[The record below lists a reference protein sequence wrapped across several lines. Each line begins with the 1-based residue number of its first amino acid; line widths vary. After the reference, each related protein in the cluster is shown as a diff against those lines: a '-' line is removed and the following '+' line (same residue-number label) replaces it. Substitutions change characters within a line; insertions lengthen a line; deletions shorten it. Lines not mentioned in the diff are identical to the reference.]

1 VVPGAAPV
9 VLPRAELVVVPSC
22 ALQPAIHT
30 LSERPFEHVSSS
42 CYATS
47 MPTWT
52 TPDTGRA
59 HRRGRPAHARERGPG
74 YAAGG
79 GTGPAAPS
87 LRDAVGELSRAVQQV
102 LDLAVDGRT
111 GGGEL
116 GALLELLPALDLG
129 YAAAVAITDTALQGS
144 LAERRAGL
152 SYDALLSMRTR
163 STYTE
168 RGRLQRLARL
178 LRQMPHLRAAY
189 HHGRLGTGQVLA
201 IAAEAKVLQ
210 GEALAALDACFA
222 DLDRLERLDPDQLL
236 DLVRV
241 EIDRH
246 RVDLAEAR
254 ETRAVETSYLHLQ
267 PRLDGSG
274 EGHFAFDA
282 DAFAAITTALDAA
295 AAPPTADGQA
305 THGSE
310 GGEDQDEIDAAPFGP
325 ASDRPRTRQHAD
337 ALLAICEDYL
347 AGPRQQRPGRPRTR
361 ATVVLDVAHLVE
373 GAPTARAARLLWR
386 MLGSPPA
393 LTAAGVRRFC
403 SDTDLQFLLTDG
415 HTILGI
421 TAPTPTIP
429 RRLRDAVHAR
439 DQGCRFPGCRA
450 PLAWCDLHH
459 VIAREHGGPTT
470 VDNLVALCRRHHTAI
485 TTGRWQLSMTPDGTV
500 SVRRGRHTATTDPPL
515 HTTLAPPHPPD
526 TS

>member
-1 VVPGAAPV
+1 MPTRTAP
-9 VLPRAELVVVPSC
+9 
-22 ALQPAIHT
+22 
-30 LSERPFEHVSSS
+30 
-42 CYATS
+42 ATS
-47 MPTWT
+47 RP
-52 TPDTGRA
+52 
-59 HRRGRPAHARERGPG
+59 HRSGPPVHARERGPG
-74 YAAGG
+74 STAAGEP
-79 GTGPAAPS
+79 GPATPS
-87 LRDAVGELSRAVQQV
+87 LRDAVGQLARAVQQV
-102 LDLAVDGRT
+102 LELAVDGRV

-129 YAAAVAITDTALQGS
+129 HAAAVAITDTALQGS
-144 LAERRAGL
+144 LAERKAGL
-152 SYDALLSMRTR
+152 SYDALLAMRTR
-163 STYTE
+163 STATE

-178 LRQMPHLRAAY
+178 LRHLPHLRTAY

-201 IAAEAKVLQ
+201 IAAEATVLR

-222 DLDRLERLDPDQLL
+222 DHDRLGRLDPDQLL

-254 ETRAVETSYLHLQ
+254 ETRAVEASYLHLQ

-295 AAPPTADGQA
+295 AAPPTASDDPGGGDA
-305 THGSE
+305 DE
-310 GGEDQDEIDAAPFGP
+310 GDDTDPGDPLGP

-337 ALLAICEDYL
+337 ARLAICEDYL
-347 AGPRQQRPGRPRTR
+347 TGQPGDTRPADASGAAVADGQVRRRPGRPRTR
-361 ATVVLDVAHLVE
+361 ATVVLDVAHLIE

-393 LTAAGVRRFC
+393 LTPAGVRRFC

-450 PLAWCDLHH
+450 PTAWCDLHH
-459 VIAREHGGPTT
+459 VQAREDGGPTT
-470 VDNLVALCRRHHTAI
+470 IDNLVALCRRHHTAI
-485 TTGRWQLSMTPDGTV
+485 TTGRWRLTMTPDGTV
-500 SVRRGRHTATTDPPL
+500 TVRRGRHTATTDPPL

>member
-1 VVPGAAPV
+1 
-9 VLPRAELVVVPSC
+9 
-22 ALQPAIHT
+22 
-30 LSERPFEHVSSS
+30 
-42 CYATS
+42 
-47 MPTWT
+47 
-52 TPDTGRA
+52 
-59 HRRGRPAHARERGPG
+59 
-74 YAAGG
+74 
-79 GTGPAAPS
+79 
-87 LRDAVGELSRAVQQV
+87 LRDAVGELARAVQQV
-102 LDLAVDGRT
+102 LELAVDGRV

-129 YAAAVAITDTALQGS
+129 HAAAVAITDTALQGS
-144 LAERRAGL
+144 LAERKAGL
-152 SYDALLSMRTR
+152 SYDALLAMRTR
-163 STYTE
+163 STATE

-178 LRQMPHLRAAY
+178 LRHMPHLRAAY

-201 IAAEAKVLQ
+201 IAAEATVLR

-222 DLDRLERLDPDQLL
+222 DLDRLGRLDPDQLV

-246 RVDLAEAR
+246 RTDLAEAR

-295 AAPPTADGQA
+295 AHPPAANPGPGAHDQGSDGEETDGDADPG
-305 THGSE
+305 
-310 GGEDQDEIDAAPFGP
+310 DPFGP
-325 ASDRPRTRQHAD
+325 SLDRPRTRQHAD

-347 AGPRQQRPGRPRTR
+347 TGHPGDARPADGTGAAVANGRARRRAGRPRTR
-361 ATVVLDVAHLVE
+361 ATVVLDLAHLIE

-393 LTAAGVRRFC
+393 LTPAGVRRFC

-421 TAPTPTIP
+421 TAPTATIP

-450 PLAWCDLHH
+450 PIAWCDLHH
-459 VIAREHGGPTT
+459 VTAREDGGPTT
-470 VDNLVALCRRHHTAI
+470 VDNLVALCRRHHTAV
-485 TTGRWQLSMTPDGTV
+485 TTGRWRLTMTPEGTV
-500 SVRRGRHTATTDPPL
+500 TVRRGRHTATTDPPL
-515 HTTLAPPHPPD
+515 HATLTPP
-526 TS
+526 T

>member
-1 VVPGAAPV
+1 M
-9 VLPRAELVVVPSC
+9 
-22 ALQPAIHT
+22 
-30 LSERPFEHVSSS
+30 F
-42 CYATS
+42 CYTTF
-47 MPTWT
+47 MPTRT
-52 TPDTGRA
+52 TPANSRPHAT
-59 HRRGRPAHARERGPG
+59 RGARPAYAREESADYRPDRDRDQH
-74 YAAGG
+74 
-79 GTGPAAPS
+79 TGPATPS
-87 LRDAVGELSRAVQQV
+87 LRDAVAELARAVEQV
-102 LDLAVDGRT
+102 LEIAVDRRV

-116 GALLELLPALDLG
+116 GALLELLPALDRG
-129 YAAAVAITDTALQGS
+129 HAAAVAITDTALHGS
-144 LAERRAGL
+144 LAERKTGL
-152 SYDALLSMRTR
+152 SYDALLAMRTR
-163 STYTE
+163 ATATE

-178 LRQMPHLRAAY
+178 LRHMPHLRAAS
-189 HHGRLGTGQVLA
+189 HAGQLGTGQLLA
-201 IAAEAKVLQ
+201 IAAEATVLRGVQ
-210 GEALAALDACFA
+210 LAALDACFA
-222 DLDRLERLDPDQLL
+222 DHDRLGRLDPDQLL

-246 RVDLAEAR
+246 RTDLADAR
-254 ETRAVETSYLHLQ
+254 ETRAVESSYLHLQ

-282 DAFAAITTALDAA
+282 EAFTALTTALDAA
-295 AAPPTADGQA
+295 AAPPTTNHDDLG
-305 THGSE
+305 E
-310 GGEDQDEIDAAPFGP
+310 GGTEGSEDQDESDAAPFAL

-347 AGPRQQRPGRPRTR
+347 AGPRKQRPGRPRTR

-393 LTAAGVRRFC
+393 LTPAGVRRFC

-450 PLAWCDLHH
+450 PIAWCDLHH
-459 VIAREHGGPTT
+459 VIAREDGGPTT
-470 VDNLVALCRRHHTAI
+470 VDNLVAVCRRHHTAI
-485 TTGRWQLSMTPDGTV
+485 TTGRWRLTMTPEGTV
-500 SVRRGRHTATTDPPL
+500 TVRRSRHTATSDPPL
-515 HTTLAPPHPPD
+515 LTTLAPSHPPD